1 MILQRFVDAAVDLR
15 KLLLRKKL
23 VLVQQAGADGKV
35 PLCRLIVISSIM
47 TLPQAGTLI
56 DPRPGGELNAV
67 FAGEGEAYKYAVAQK
82 DGDVRALVK
91 ELNAALSGRGGGKPA
106 FAQGSVSA
114 NRAQIEAFFYS
125 YFGK

>member
-1 MILQRFVDAAVDLR
+1 MQPDAVRRLADAVM
-15 KLLLRKKL
+15 
-23 VLVQQAGADGKV
+23 QT
-35 PLCRLIVISSIM
+35 C
-47 TLPQAGTLI
+47 
-56 DPRPGGELNAV
+56 GGRCAV